1 MMRLLYTGFLVLVFN
16 LPVFAVADT
25 GNPGYTSSGSLML
38 AENQSDENEPE
49 PGSLVIPGED
59 KDQKDKK
66 CLNVCKE
73 WGESCM
79 INPRTGASNCRRTCK
94 QFGMECF

>member
-1 MMRLLYTGFLVLVFN
+1 MTRLIYAGILIVSIALSSYAMAEIQPLQN
-16 LPVFAVADT
+16 M
-25 GNPGYTSSGSLML
+25 NSGYLLL
-38 AENQSDENEPE
+38 AENGSNGNEPE
-49 PGSLVIPGED
+49 PGSLVIPGEEKD
-59 KDQKDKK
+59 KKDKK